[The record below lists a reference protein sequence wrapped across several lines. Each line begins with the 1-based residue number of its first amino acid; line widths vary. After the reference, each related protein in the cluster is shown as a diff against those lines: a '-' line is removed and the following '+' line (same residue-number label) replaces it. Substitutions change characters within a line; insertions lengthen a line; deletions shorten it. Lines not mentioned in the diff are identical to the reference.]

1 MIESLQLDNFKSW
14 ANVGPMRL
22 APLTGLF
29 ATHSPG
35 KISLNSDFDGNT
47 GIRLACSA

>member
-1 MIESLQLDNFKSW
+1 MIESLELDNFKSW
-14 ANVGPMRL
+14 RHVGPMRL

-29 ATHSPG
+29 GTNSSG
-35 KISLNSDFDGNT
+35 KTSLNLDFDGNT